1 MAAFPEVLHYS
12 KVTGDP
18 TQRVLDWKLELLCV
32 AQELD
37 ELPPQARIAV
47 LATVADFVH
56 EDAQALVQ

>member
-1 MAAFPEVLHYS
+1 MAAVARLRHHS

-18 TQRVLDWKLELLCV
+18 TQRVLDWKLELMCV

-37 ELPPQARIAV
+37 QLPHEARIAV

-56 EDAQALVQ
+56 EDAQALLQ

>member
-1 MAAFPEVLHYS
+1 MAEAAGLRHHW

-32 AQELD
+32 AQELGD
-37 ELPPQARIAV
+37 LPPEARIAV

-56 EDAQALVQ
+56 EDAQALVG